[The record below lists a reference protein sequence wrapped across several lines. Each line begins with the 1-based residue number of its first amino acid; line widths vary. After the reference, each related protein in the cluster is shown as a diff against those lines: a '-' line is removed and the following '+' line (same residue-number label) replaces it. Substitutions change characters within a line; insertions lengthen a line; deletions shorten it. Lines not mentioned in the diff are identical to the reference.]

1 MLVWT
6 LNAKDVVWLTVELAD
21 NSEETTSMCE
31 LEQLTQKGNKQENS
45 NNQCKNQDSS
55 KTPKMKT
62 SIVWDLTRTY
72 KVTVTVKPTSYVL

>member
-21 NSEETTSMCE
+21 NSEEITSMCE

-45 NNQCKNQDSS
+45 WNVKDTS
-55 KTPKMKT
+55 KTPKLQM
-62 SIVWDLTRTY
+62 
-72 KVTVTVKPTSYVL
+72 